1 MAKIEMNTVK
11 GSSAIE
17 SSGYDPETRTLRVTF
32 KGGKT
37 YDHQDVPLE
46 KYAAFTGSDSAGN
59 FYNKKIRDAHP
70 AQKLKE
76 GK

>member
-1 MAKIEMNTVK
+1 MTKIDMSPVK

-17 SSGYDPETRTLRVTF
+17 SQGYDPESRTLRVRF

-37 YDHQDVPLE
+37 YDHPDVPLE
-46 KYAAFTGSDSAGN
+46 KYAAFTGADSTGN

-70 AQKLKE
+70 AQKLKD
-76 GK
+76 